1 MALLKPV
8 VLYDSDCG
16 FCTRSI
22 EWLRRW
28 DRRRAFDYVAFNARA
43 GTPELERIPDADL
56 QRASHLVLP
65 DGRAL
70 GGGNAVPELLRH
82 LPGGAV
88 LRPLSLLPGMPAIT
102 RAVYDWVARRKH
114 GVPGEGAA
122 CRIP

>member
-22 EWLRRW
+22 GWLRRW
-28 DRRRAFDYVAFNARA
+28 DRRRAFDYVPFNART
-43 GTPELERIPDADL
+43 GTPEFERIAEADL

-65 DGRAL
+65 DGRAF
-70 GGGNAVPELLRH
+70 GGGDAVPEMLRY

-88 LRPLSLLPGMPAIT
+88 LRPIARLPGMPALT

-114 GVPGEGAA
+114 GVPGEEVA
-122 CRIP
+122 CRTP

>member
-22 EWLRRW
+22 GWLRRW
-28 DRRRAFDYVAFNARA
+28 DRRQAFDYVAFNARA
-43 GTPELERIPDADL
+43 GTLELERIPDAEL

-65 DGRAL
+65 DGRAF

-82 LPGGAV
+82 LPGGLV

-102 RAVYDWVARRKH
+102 RAVYDWVAKRKH
-114 GVPGEGAA
+114 GVPGAEAA

>member
-22 EWLRRW
+22 EWLRSW
-28 DRRRAFDYVAFNARA
+28 DRRGAFDYVPFKART
-43 GTPELERIPDADL
+43 GRPELERIEEAAL

-65 DGRAL
+65 DGRAFA
-70 GGGNAVPELLRH
+70 GGDAVPELLRH
-82 LPGGAV
+82 LPGGVV

-114 GVPGEGAA
+114 GVPGEGAD
-122 CRIP
+122 CRLP

>member
-22 EWLRRW
+22 GWLRRW
-28 DRRRAFDYVAFNARA
+28 DRRQAFDYVAFNARA
-43 GTPELERIPDADL
+43 GTPELERIPDAEL

-65 DGRAL
+65 DGRAFR
-70 GGGNAVPELLRH
+70 GGNAVPELLRH
-82 LPGGAV
+82 LPGGLV

-102 RAVYDWVARRKH
+102 RAVYDWVAKRKH